1 MAAPKGRM
9 TGGRLAAMMEIMN
22 RQRTVDQ
29 RMDMMQ
35 MMMDQM
41 MQNQAAM
48 EETRMIRHLRHD
60 HSTMK

>member
-1 MAAPKGRM
+1 MAAPQGGM
-9 TGGRLAAMMEIMN
+9 TGGRPAAMMEIMN
-22 RQRTVDQ
+22 RQSMVDQ
-29 RMDMMQ
+29 RMD
-35 MMMDQM
+35 M